1 MASQIAYKRRLN
13 NEERLYR
20 ELSKFFKKLKKE
32 VLSSLE
38 EYWSDYQMLQGHIN
52 LICAPVHEAHRE
64 YYEIIKKYKLKEYQL
79 GKEEATRLCN
89 RAGVRYA
96 FKETITMPINGFIK
110 KNSDTLFGTLPKA
123 EQDLLNRTFKSSEKT
138 LSRVDDQLNKII
150 TDGYRGGKGINDIAN
165 QVTKRFDQLSSWEAK
180 RIARTEVNT
189 SHNKATVD
197 TYQDFGV
204 EYTQWIAA
212 ADDRTRDSHV
222 EVDGE
227 IIPLGGHYS
236 NGLAYPGDMSGPI
249 EEWINC
255 RCSNAPFVIPYGYM
269 APSFSPFRES
279 DLIPIIQ
286 ETLKEPTQE
295 QLNTN
300 LTDEQRVQYNKI
312 KAEMKQA
319 EDIIK
324 SPFYTEREKSQAQ
337 TAYQYNAF
345 KLNQLKMIAHGE
357 LAKGVQSL
365 VKNIIGNA
373 QTQQPVSNE
382 SEIKTITDT
391 SDLLS
396 IPSGAEMR
404 ELGKLLTPQ
413 RRKSYSLSMRELKQQ
428 INEYNNA
435 HPSQRAGIEK
445 KIRKTKEY
453 MKDLEVKSRTAKTID
468 VSNIQLESY
477 KADTQ
482 SSSIKDIG
490 PMEAK
495 QIEAQRK
502 IEFNEKDI
510 QGMDYHL
517 GPNYTDLTGYIFKS
531 KSFQEVLDRIPSE
544 EGRKMF
550 VDNIKEKL
558 KQIEDIM
565 EKTPGTLEN
574 TVYYRGGKL
583 DENMEIGEIGK
594 FDAPTS
600 TSYRESTA
608 KNFVEEGE
616 YLMEVYAPKG
626 TKGVVVN
633 DGRFHKHSSS
643 HEYTLKPGQE
653 YVILEIDRV
662 NKKAKILLL

>member
-212 ADDRTRDSHV
+212 SDDRTRDSHV

-227 IIPLGGHYS
+227 IIPMGGKYS
-236 NGLAYPGDMSGPI
+236 NGLGYPGDMSGPI

-255 RCSNAPFVIPYGYM
+255 RCSNAPFVIPFGYM

-279 DLIPIIQ
+279 DLIPIIENPQ
-286 ETLKEPTQE
+286 EPTQE
-295 QLNTN
+295 QIDTN
-300 LTDEQRVQYNKI
+300 LSDEQKALYNKYQQHI
-312 KAEMKQA
+312 KEAQKVS
-319 EDIIK
+319 D
-324 SPFYTEREKSQAQ
+324 SPFSTTNEKIQARHLIETE
-337 TAYQYNAF
+337 TL
-345 KLNQLKMIAHGE
+345 KLNQLKHIASGE
-357 LAKGVQSL
+357 IRRGYSTL

-428 INEYNNA
+428 INEYKNA

-468 VSNIQLESY
+468 VSNIRLESY

-482 SSSIKDIG
+482 SSNIKDIG

-574 TVYYRGGKL
+574 AVYYRGGKL
-583 DENMEIGEIGK
+583 DENMEVGEIGK